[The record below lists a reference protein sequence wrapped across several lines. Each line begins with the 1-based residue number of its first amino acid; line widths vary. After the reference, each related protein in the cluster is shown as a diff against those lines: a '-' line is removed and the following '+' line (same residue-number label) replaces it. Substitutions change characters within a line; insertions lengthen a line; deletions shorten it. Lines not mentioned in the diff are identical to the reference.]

1 MSVKFYTITWLIFLG
16 IVGLF
21 FVTGNL
27 TPIAGVVF
35 GFFVFG
41 WIFMGMMSVIPG
53 GITHPTPVSKG
64 PGSLEKAKLV
74 FRRSVGRFRHARDS
88 WMSSNS
94 IEVRRPK
101 FH

>member
-1 MSVKFYTITWLIFLG
+1 
-16 IVGLF
+16 LF

-41 WIFMGMMSVIPG
+41 WVFMGMMSVIPG
-53 GITHPTPVSKG
+53 GITHSTPEPKG
-64 PGSLEKAKLV
+64 SGSLEKAKLV
-74 FRRSVGRFRHARDS
+74 FRRSVVRFRHARDS

>member
-1 MSVKFYTITWLIFLG
+1 MSVRFYINTWLIFLG

-21 FVTGNL
+21 YVTGNL

-53 GITHPTPVSKG
+53 GITHPGPERKG
-64 PGSLEKAKLV
+64 PGSFEKARLV
-74 FRRSVGRFRHARDS
+74 FRRLAGRFSHARDS